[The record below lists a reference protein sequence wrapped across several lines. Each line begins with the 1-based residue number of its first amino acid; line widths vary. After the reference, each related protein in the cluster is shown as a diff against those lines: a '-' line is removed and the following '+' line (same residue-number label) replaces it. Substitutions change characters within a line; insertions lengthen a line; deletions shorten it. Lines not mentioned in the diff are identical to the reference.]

1 MSNSSNLIPLTL
13 PKPKISASQF
23 LEWQTEQQKSRQAMD
38 MFTNALARTGFG
50 TPSLLESTAYPL
62 TRLTYQYWLLQSL
75 YRNHWLVRKVID
87 SVPEDMLKNWV
98 DVVTELPPKAL
109 DKFNEVLR
117 ITNTQSC
124 LLRAMEWGRLFGG
137 AGAVI
142 IVEGDENRLDEP
154 LIPEDVPLNGYKGII
169 PFDRWSGITPVPDI
183 NHDINDP
190 IGYGLP
196 KAYRVTTE
204 QADSFE
210 VHASRV
216 LRFIGRDVPY
226 WEKQAEMR
234 WGVSEVEIFF
244 EELRK
249 RDNTSWN
256 LANLIFRANIF
267 AIRQPDLASMLSGM
281 GSSQAAQQRFASAL
295 EAMNHT
301 MSNQGLLILPEKGSA
316 ENHSYSFGGLGEVY
330 MHFKEDICAATGYPY
345 SRLFGKPSGG
355 LGTTNEG
362 DEHVYYDSIGQKQK
376 SELDPNLRQLLP
388 IVAVSTW
395 GKVPQDFSWIYK
407 PVRSLTN
414 EEQADLTDKKSTPI
428 FAAFNAGIIGRKT
441 TLQELQQLADET
453 GAFSNITDDIIAE
466 ADDAVITPAESMGME
481 LLNSAKPAPEEVI
494 PEGKPNGKENS
505 KKNKSAVDSLV
516 DMLAQTTKGDGE
528 IFEEVVERYRDQAK
542 AAGPDAL
549 AASGLNAKS
558 AGGFKE
564 SFTRD
569 VEIQSNWK
577 AEGEK

>member
-1 MSNSSNLIPLTL
+1 MNGKPRLTA
-13 PKPKISASQF
+13 PQF
-23 LEWQTEQQKSRQAMD
+23 LEWQAEQAKSRQTMD

-50 TPSLLESTAYPL
+50 TPSLLEGTAYPL

-87 SVPEDMLKNWV
+87 SVPEDMLKNWIE
-98 DVVTELPPKAL
+98 VVTELDPKHL

-117 ITNTQSC
+117 VTGTQSRI
-124 LLRAMEWGRLFGG
+124 LRGMEWGRLFGG

-142 IVEGDENRLDEP
+142 IIEGDEGRLAEP
-154 LIPEDVPLNGYKGII
+154 LVPEEVPLGSYKGLIT
-169 PFDRWSGITPVPDI
+169 FDRWSGITPLPEI
-183 NHDINDP
+183 NNDINDP
-190 IGYGLP
+190 VGYGLP
-196 KAYRVTTE
+196 RAYRVTTE

-210 VHASRV
+210 IHSSRV

-234 WGVSEVEIFF
+234 WGISEVEVFF

-267 AIRQPDLASMLSGM
+267 AIRQPDLASMLSGL
-281 GSSQAAQQRFASAL
+281 GASQANQQRFSAAL

-388 IVAVSTW
+388 VVAVSTW
-395 GKVPQDFSWIYK
+395 GKVPKDFSWNYR

-414 EEQADLTDKKSTPI
+414 EEQADLTDKKTKPI
-428 FAAFNAGIIGRKT
+428 LDVFNAGGFGRKT
-441 TLQELQQLADET
+441 LLQELQQLADET
-453 GAFSNITDDIIAE
+453 GAFSNITDEMIEE

-481 LLNSAKPAPEEVI
+481 ALNSANPFGKQDEMIPS
-494 PEGKPNGKENS
+494 PEGKPNGKA
-505 KKNKSAVDSLV
+505 KKGKA
-516 DMLAQTTKGDGE
+516 K
-528 IFEEVVERYRDQAK
+528 EVKD
-542 AAGPDAL
+542 AA
-549 AASGLNAKS
+549 
-558 AGGFKE
+558 
-564 SFTRD
+564 
-569 VEIQSNWK
+569 
-577 AEGEK
+577 